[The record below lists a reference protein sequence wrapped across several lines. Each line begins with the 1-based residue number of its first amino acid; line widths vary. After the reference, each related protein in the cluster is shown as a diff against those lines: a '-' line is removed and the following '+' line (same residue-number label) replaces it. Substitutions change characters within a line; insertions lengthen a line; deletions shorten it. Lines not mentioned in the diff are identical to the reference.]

1 MCGRPAT
8 DSVASTPAAGRLI
21 GQVALVTGGTRG
33 IGAAIVEAFL
43 AEGASVV
50 FSGTSERTVADAL
63 KGCSQHRLAGLVADM
78 ADVDAPQR
86 LTEGALGRFGQLDI
100 LVNNAGI
107 VSRADEWALTPSE
120 WDRVQ
125 VVNLRAVFFMC
136 QAAAFHMRAR
146 GRGSILNVSS
156 IAGQTGGVAG
166 SPAYA
171 AAKAGVLALSRA
183 LARRYAPAGI
193 RVNCIAPADIE
204 TDMTKNWPQ
213 DLRDRLIAATPLGR
227 FGKAD
232 EVSGA
237 AVFLASDEASYITGQ
252 TLSINGGAF
261 MQ

>member
-1 MCGRPAT
+1 MSGRPAT
-8 DSVASTPAAGRLI
+8 DPAGGTPRAGRLN

-33 IGAAIVEAFL
+33 IGAAIVDAFL
-43 AEGASVV
+43 SEGASVV

-63 KGCSQHRLAGLVADM
+63 SGRGQERLAGVVADM
-78 ADVDAPQR
+78 ADVEAPKRLADA
-86 LTEGALGRFGQLDI
+86 AFSRFGQLDI

-107 VSRADEWALTPSE
+107 VSRADEWALTPAE

-125 VVNLRAVFFMC
+125 AVNLRAVFFTC
-136 QAAAFHMRAR
+136 QAAALHMRTRA
-146 GRGSILNVSS
+146 RGSILNVSS

-171 AAKAGVLALSRA
+171 AAKAGVIALSRG
-183 LARRYAPAGI
+183 LARRYAGAGI

-204 TDMTKNWPQ
+204 TDMTKAWPQ
-213 DLRDRLIAATPLGR
+213 DLRDRLIAATPLAR
-227 FGKAD
+227 FGTPD

-237 AVFLASDEASYITGQ
+237 AVFLVSDEASYITGQ